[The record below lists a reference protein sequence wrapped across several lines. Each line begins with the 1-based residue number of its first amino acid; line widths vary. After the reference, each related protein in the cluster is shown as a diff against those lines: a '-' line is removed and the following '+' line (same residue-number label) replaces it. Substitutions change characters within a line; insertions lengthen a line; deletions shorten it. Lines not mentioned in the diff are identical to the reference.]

1 MCALCTATWSTKI
14 GLKKPRSSIKKKRL
28 IQLQINMTIQILHY
42 EFLGPIKLAEW
53 GPPMS
58 EVVFVILARNKDIFN
73 IIYID
78 QSEKTNETDFFTKN
92 KKFKCWLTHTGSED
106 NLYLSIYPM
115 IGSDEKERNRIVNK
129 ALEQYK
135 PICNVED

>member
-1 MCALCTATWSTKI
+1 MHSNMVYQNWAKKASISHKKEKI
-14 GLKKPRSSIKKKRL
+14 DSIT
-28 IQLQINMTIQILHY
+28 INMTIQILHY

-58 EVVFVILARNKDIFN
+58 KVVFVILARNKDIFN

-78 QSEKTNETDFFTKN
+78 QLEKTNETDFFTKN
-92 KKFKCWLTHTGSED
+92 NKFKCWLTHTGSED

-115 IGSDEKERNRIVNK
+115 PGSEEKERTRIVNK
-129 ALEQYK
+129 ALDQYK

>member
-1 MCALCTATWSTKI
+1 
-14 GLKKPRSSIKKKRL
+14 
-28 IQLQINMTIQILHY
+28 MTIQILHY

-53 GPPMS
+53 GPPMD
-58 EVVFVILARNKDIFN
+58 EVVFVILARNKDVFN

-115 IGSDEKERNRIVNK
+115 IGSEEKERRRIVNK

>member
-1 MCALCTATWSTKI
+1 MA
-14 GLKKPRSSIKKKRL
+14 
-28 IQLQINMTIQILHY
+28 IQILHY
-42 EFLGPIKLAEW
+42 EFLGPIKLSDW

-78 QSEKTNETDFFTKN
+78 QLEKTNETDFFTKN
-92 KKFKCWLTHTGSED
+92 KKFKCWLSQTGSEN

-115 IGSDEKERNRIVNK
+115 VGSDNKERQRIVNK

-135 PICNVED
+135 PVCNMED

>member
-1 MCALCTATWSTKI
+1 
-14 GLKKPRSSIKKKRL
+14 
-28 IQLQINMTIQILHY
+28 MTIQILHY
-42 EFLGPIKLAEW
+42 EFLGPIKLADW

-58 EVVFVILARNKDIFN
+58 EVVFVILARNKDTFK

-78 QSEKTNETDFFTKN
+78 QLEKTNETDFFTNN
-92 KKFKCWLTHTGSED
+92 KKFKCWLTYAGSED

-115 IGSDEKERNRIVNK
+115 AGSDKEERQRIVKK

>member
-1 MCALCTATWSTKI
+1 MA
-14 GLKKPRSSIKKKRL
+14 
-28 IQLQINMTIQILHY
+28 IQILHY
-42 EFLGPIKLAEW
+42 EFLGPIKLSDW

-78 QSEKTNETDFFTKN
+78 QLEKTNETDFFTKN

-115 IGSDEKERNRIVNK
+115 AGSEEKERNRIVNK